1 MALSDDFGMYYCSTY
16 VGYRDPEH
24 GVLPFQIE
32 AVTHDNN
39 VMNLRA
45 MSGSDR
51 ETVGFSDAALDA
63 LVFHGTV
70 RYPSGD
76 YVNKS
81 VHHSDARLILELPDS
96 KFIKYRN
103 RFHWISYCANRSTK
117 KGITS
122 RRMTGLPV
130 YDWDTLAAFFSEE
143 SYPEVSGGVFLK
155 TDDDLRYKDVYIG
168 KFVGEGIELFPEAA
182 HLVRSVTREYPGC
195 QVEVSTS

>member
-24 GVLPFQIE
+24 GLLPFQIE

-45 MSGSDR
+45 MSASDR
-51 ETVGFSDAALDA
+51 ETLGFSDDALDA

-70 RYPSGD
+70 RYPNGN
-76 YVNKS
+76 YENRS
-81 VHHSDARLILELPDS
+81 VPHTDDKLVLELPDS
-96 KFIKYRN
+96 RYIKWRN
-103 RFHWISYCANRSTK
+103 RYYWVSYRANRSTK
-117 KGITS
+117 KGLTS
-122 RRMTGLPV
+122 RRVCGMPV
-130 YDWDTLAAFFSEE
+130 FDWDTIAEFFSERK
-143 SYPEVSGGVFLK
+143 YPEVSGNVFLK

-182 HLVRSVTREYPGC
+182 HLLRSVSQEYPEC
-195 QVEVSTS
+195 QTVVSTS